1 MATQG
6 TLPGFD
12 SAEETE
18 TRQPC
23 ALDAITKARR
33 PALGYSLFLALR
45 PENEA
50 ANRLHQHSLALH
62 RALGLD
68 ARTAQTPDRLH
79 LTLLHFNK
87 QLARLAMPVPT
98 RGYLEGVTAAL
109 TGLGLKSPCIEFD
122 AVRHWPARQLLVLS
136 CTPES
141 NASLLRLRQQLQI
154 RLRQRTRHGEASATP
169 HMTLNYRAERIATD
183 QSQLESPI
191 IWQARSIGLILS
203 HVGATH
209 HQLIKVWPLDD

>member
-12 SAEETE
+12 SAEETAA
-18 TRQPC
+18 RQPC
-23 ALDAITKARR
+23 TLDALSTARR

-45 PENEA
+45 PEDEA
-50 ANRLHQHSLALH
+50 ASRIHRHSLALH
-62 RALGLD
+62 QALGINPHG
-68 ARTAQTPDRLH
+68 AQTPDRLH

-98 RGYLEGVTAAL
+98 RGYLEGVRTAL
-109 TGLGLKSPCIEFD
+109 NGLRLKSLCVEFD
-122 AVRHWPARQLLVLS
+122 ALQQWSARQLLVLS

-141 NASLLRLRQQLQI
+141 NAKLLHLRQQLQI
-154 RLRQRTRHGEASATP
+154 RLRQRARHGEASATP
-169 HMTLNYRAERIATD
+169 HMTLNYRAERTATD
-183 QSQLESPI
+183 PSPLENPI
-191 IWQARSIGLILS
+191 TWQARSISLILS

-209 HQLIKVWPLDD
+209 HQLIQAWPLNE